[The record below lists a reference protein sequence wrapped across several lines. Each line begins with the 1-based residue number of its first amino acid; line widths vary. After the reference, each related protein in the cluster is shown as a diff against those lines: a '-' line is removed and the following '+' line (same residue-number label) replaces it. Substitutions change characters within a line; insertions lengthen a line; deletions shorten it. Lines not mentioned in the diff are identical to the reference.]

1 MREESRRARPGV
13 NVSDYQLPL
22 LLVPVI
28 PPPARSVRASNG
40 DEPLTQR
47 RTRRTRAQMQADY
60 DQMTPAEKAVR
71 DRVTTRNSE
80 RAVARAAT
88 RNTARQT
95 EI

>member
-1 MREESRRARPGV
+1 MIPSGQV
-13 NVSDYQLPL
+13 VSPIPDIIPEPTFMVL
-22 LLVPVI
+22 PVI

>member
-1 MREESRRARPGV
+1 MV
-13 NVSDYQLPL
+13 L
-22 LLVPVI
+22 PVI
-28 PPPARSVRASNG
+28 PPPAAATAAPATRSVRASNG